1 MSTAEIQSSPGQS
14 TIDNT
19 LPIRRWLVVG
29 LSALAGF
36 LLTVV
41 WSARFVDGVIG
52 RNVANTLLGYDTENA
67 EITGVG
73 AGIAFA
79 LVTGLA
85 GTFTACNIAVFGT
98 MAPMLGRAP
107 DWRERSRATLG
118 PLLWLSAGM
127 VAVSALYGVIVGLVG
142 TSMPQF
148 STAQSVPGMLSARS
162 IQSMI
167 VFGLIGLAMVY
178 LGLAALRIV
187 PDPFAS
193 RPRARMIFLGVLVG
207 GFLIG
212 RPYPLFRHMF
222 RDAAERG
229 DPFYGAAAF
238 VLQSVGNILLM
249 AVLLVIVAA
258 VFGGRLARWLTADP
272 RRAVILTAAG
282 LIVAGVFTFMY
293 WDLRLLSN
301 RELIWY
307 PKLWS

>member
-1 MSTAEIQSSPGQS
+1 VDEAVPA
-14 TIDNT
+14 
-19 LPIRRWLVVG
+19 RRWLVVG

-36 LLTVV
+36 LLTVL

-52 RNVANTLLGYDTENA
+52 QNVANTLLGHDAEST
-67 EITGVG
+67 EITGVA
-73 AGIAFA
+73 AGILFA

-98 MAPMLGRAP
+98 LAPMLGRAP
-107 DWRERSRATLG
+107 TWRDRSRAALG
-118 PLLWLSAGM
+118 PLLWLSVGM
-127 VAVSALYGVIVGLVG
+127 VAVSAIYGAVVGLVG

-148 STAQSVPGMLSARS
+148 STAQNIPGELSARS

-167 VFGLIGLAMVY
+167 VFGLIGLAMIY
-178 LGLAALRIV
+178 LGLAALKIV
-187 PDPFAS
+187 PDPF
-193 RPRARMIFLGVLVG
+193 RDRTRARMVFLGVLVG

-238 VLQSVGNILLM
+238 VLQSVGNILVM
-249 AVLLVIVAA
+249 AVLLVVVAA
-258 VFGGRLARWLTADP
+258 VFGGALGRWLTADP
-272 RRAVILTAAG
+272 RRTVVLTAAG
-282 LIVAGVFTFMY
+282 LIVAGVFTVMY

-301 RELIWY
+301 RDIIWY

>member
-1 MSTAEIQSSPGQS
+1 MSTTEVQKNQS
-14 TIDNT
+14 TVDNT
-19 LPIRRWLVVG
+19 VPSRRWLIVG
-29 LSALAGF
+29 LSTLAGF
-36 LLTVV
+36 LLTIV
-41 WSARFVDGVIG
+41 WSAQFVDSVIG
-52 RNVANTLLGYDTENA
+52 KNVANTLLGYDAENT
-67 EITGVG
+67 EITG
-73 AGIAFA
+73 AATGILFA

-107 DWRERSRATLG
+107 SWRERARATLA
-118 PLLWLSAGM
+118 PLMWLSAGM

-148 STAQSVPGMLSARS
+148 STVPNVPGELSARS
-162 IQSMI
+162 IQSMV
-167 VFGLIGLAMVY
+167 VFGLIGLAMIY
-178 LGLAALRIV
+178 LGLAALKIV
-187 PDPFAS
+187 RDPFANS
-193 RPRARMIFLGVLVG
+193 PRARMIFLGVLVG

-229 DPFYGAAAF
+229 DPVYGAAAF
-238 VLQSVGNILLM
+238 VLQSIGNIIVM
-249 AVLLVIVAA
+249 ALLLVVVAA
-258 VFGGRLARWLTADP
+258 VFGGRLGRWLTADP
-272 RRAVILTAAG
+272 RRAVVLTAAG

-301 RELIWY
+301 RDIIWY

>member
-1 MSTAEIQSSPGQS
+1 MSTTEIPSRPDEFTSDGSIPA
-14 TIDNT
+14 
-19 LPIRRWLVVG
+19 RRWLVVG

-36 LLTVV
+36 LLTVL
-41 WSARFVDGVIG
+41 WSAKFVDSVIG
-52 RNVANTLLGYDTENA
+52 KNVANTLLGYDAEST
-67 EITGVG
+67 EITGVA

-107 DWRERSRATLG
+107 SWRDRSRATLG
-118 PLLWLSAGM
+118 PLMWLSAGM
-127 VAVSALYGVIVGLVG
+127 VAVSAVYGVIVGLVG

-148 STAQSVPGMLSARS
+148 STAQSVPGELSARS

-167 VFGLIGLAMVY
+167 VFGLIGLSMIY

-187 PDPFAS
+187 PDPFTT

-229 DPFYGAAAF
+229 DPLYGAASF
-238 VLQSVGNILLM
+238 VLQSIGNILLM
-249 AVLLVIVAA
+249 AVLLVVVAA
-258 VFGGRLARWLTADP
+258 VFGGRLGRWLSADP
-272 RRAVILTAAG
+272 RRAVVLTAAG
-282 LIVAGVFTFMY
+282 LLVAGVFTFMY

-301 RELIWY
+301 RDIIWY

>member
-1 MSTAEIQSSPGQS
+1 MTTDIQSSPEKS
-14 TIDNT
+14 SVD
-19 LPIRRWLVVG
+19 PSMPPRRWLVVG

-41 WSARFVDGVIG
+41 WSAKFVDGVIG
-52 RNVANTLLGYDTENA
+52 KNVANTLLGYDAEST
-67 EITGVG
+67 EITGVATG
-73 AGIAFA
+73 VMFA

-107 DWRERSRATLG
+107 SWQDRARATLT
-118 PLLWLSAGM
+118 PLAWLSAGM
-127 VAVSALYGVIVGLVG
+127 VAVSALYGVVVGLVG

-148 STAQSVPGMLSARS
+148 ATAPNVPGELSARS

-167 VFGLIGLAMVY
+167 VFGLIGLAMIY
-178 LGLAALRIV
+178 LGLAALKIV
-187 PDPFAS
+187 RDPFAD
-193 RPRARMIFLGVLVG
+193 RPRGRMIFLGVLVG

-229 DPFYGAAAF
+229 DPVYGAAAF
-238 VLQSVGNILLM
+238 VLQSVGNIIIM
-249 AVLLVIVAA
+249 ALLLVIVAA
-258 VFGGRLARWLTADP
+258 VFGGRLARWLGADP
-272 RRAVILTAAG
+272 RRPVVLTAAG

-301 RELIWY
+301 RDIIWY